1 MTRLTTSFHI
11 RKLIGGIRLKIN
23 ATPRRNLFLIPP
35 FLFLII
41 QSLLLT
47 IGLRFLYW
55 REGPW
60 QFIPSSELHAGPLL
74 NVFFFHGQPPLFN
87 ALLYIFDNFG
97 TFAPIAWHI
106 LFISGTCLQIWMISQ
121 LIWYWTRDK
130 SLSLLGASTYALLP
144 GTHLYS
150 MWLFYTQPV
159 AILLTITVWSL
170 VSGYEKGKIRY
181 FLLSNIGILIL
192 FLWRSSIVW
201 PIALLWLFAIS
212 VIVTKRRHQ
221 ASRKALAIFFVVT
234 LFSTSTIGIFT
245 VKNQVIFGVQTQ
257 SSWVYENFAK
267 VIFYS
272 VSKDELTIASRGNS
286 CFEELIKV
294 GTFQDIKDYPTC
306 VSESSLDK
314 LSLPHVE
321 ALDKAVWTN
330 GNLNYNYKGRL
341 LLGEQWKKFTVKIIE
356 LNPKIIFRV
365 LSPSFSDHRR
375 GSITQFL
382 WPSTDYKFIASNS
395 EKLGYFGKAW
405 MFTFAWIPLASLLLI
420 MYSILI
426 ATVRKTRRPR
436 FFTSYIISLSLVT
449 VLSLTYIFLEIGENQ
464 RYRAELDPLLISL
477 AAVGFHQ
484 ALNIFRIKVVK

>member
-221 ASRKALAIFFVVT
+221 ATRKALAIFFVVT

-267 VIFYS
+267 VILYS
-272 VSKDELTIASRGNS
+272 VSKEELTIASRGNS

-306 VSESSLDK
+306 VSESSSDK

-330 GNLNYNYKGRL
+330 GNLNYNYKVRL

-365 LSPSFSDHRR
+365 LSPSFSDQRR
-375 GSITQFL
+375 GSVVQFL
-382 WPSTDYKFIASNS
+382 WPSTDYKFISENM
-395 EKLGYFGKAW
+395 EKLGDFGKVW
-405 MFTFAWIPLASLLLI
+405 MFTFAWIPLASLILI

-426 ATVRKTRRPR
+426 AIVRKSHRPR
-436 FFTSYIISLSLVT
+436 FFRSYIASLSLVAY
-449 VLSLTYIFLEIGENQ
+449 LSFTYIFFEIGENQ

-477 AAVGFHQ
+477 AAIGLHQ
-484 ALNIFRIKVVK
+484 ALNAFRTKVTE